1 MTHILKQGRAHQNY
15 QLKIKMKILYQ
26 DILYPLILGP
36 FPKLNC
42 YLPQAKDDTIFVLSM
57 SLIKNCLF
65 AILFVWLMVP

>member
-26 DILYPLILGP
+26 DKLYPLILGP

-42 YLPQAKDDTIFVLSM
+42 YLPQAKDDTIFSISV
-57 SLIKNCLF
+57 SLCRINIIFIEK
-65 AILFVWLMVP
+65 